1 MEQLIE
7 ELVPQA
13 EEHGLTFVKKFPEER
28 AYAAIDSEK
37 MVRVFDNLLMNAIK
51 YSKDDGEI
59 KVSSKAAR
67 DIQIVIANHS
77 EEFTREELASLFE
90 RFYKKDQSRSRA
102 TEGSGLGLAIAKSI
116 VELQG
121 GSIRAEYEDG
131 VIQFIVSLPIIENNK
146 RIEWYMIKGL
156 ILKK

>member
-1 MEQLIE
+1 
-7 ELVPQA
+7 
-13 EEHGLTFVKKFPEER
+13 
-28 AYAAIDSEK
+28 

-59 KVSSKAAR
+59 KVSLQRQRR

-77 EEFTREELASLFE
+77 EEFTREELANLFE
-90 RFYKKDQSRSRA
+90 RFYKKDQSRSRV

-121 GSIRAEYEDG
+121 GSIRAEYREG
-131 VIQFIVSLPIIENNK
+131 TIQFIVSLPTIEK
-146 RIEWYMIKGL
+146 
-156 ILKK
+156 

>member
-51 YSKDDGEI
+51 YSKDDG
-59 KVSSKAAR
+59 KSK
-67 DIQIVIANHS
+67 
-77 EEFTREELASLFE
+77 FLF
-90 RFYKKDQSRSRA
+90 K
-102 TEGSGLGLAIAKSI
+102 GSAGYTNCNCES
-116 VELQG
+116 
-121 GSIRAEYEDG
+121 
-131 VIQFIVSLPIIENNK
+131 
-146 RIEWYMIKGL
+146 
-156 ILKK
+156 

>member
-1 MEQLIE
+1 MDLR
-7 ELVPQA
+7 L
-13 EEHGLTFVKKFPEER
+13 LRSFEER

-59 KVSSKAAR
+59 KVSLQRQRR

-102 TEGSGLGLAIAKSI
+102 TEGSGLDWRLRK
-116 VELQG
+116 VLLNCKVVVFELNMKM
-121 GSIRAEYEDG
+121 
-131 VIQFIVSLPIIENNK
+131 VLFSLSS
-146 RIEWYMIKGL
+146 RYQL
-156 ILKK
+156 